1 MLCGD
6 TELPVQADLHHYA
19 DAGARAFLDAYGAQ

>member
-6 TELPVQADLHHYA
+6 TELPAPAGLNYYA
-19 DAGARAFLDAYGAQ
+19 DAGARAFLAAYGPN